1 MLKEKTNKF
10 ETRRW
15 MEYLI
20 LAFLHLSKF
29 IFRFILKDQ
38 TIAKFQTFTTDQSQ
52 IPKFFLRTSLLK
64 NLKSNIIA
72 RETSTLTLTPNPKTL
87 S

>member
-15 MEYLI
+15 VEYLI

-52 IPKFFLRTSLLK
+52 IPNFFFELSAQKFEK
-64 NLKSNIIA
+64 N
-72 RETSTLTLTPNPKTL
+72 
-87 S
+87 